1 MEQDKMREDFEAWH
15 RDRYPAVDVRRQN
28 LLGTYTLLI
37 VEQRW
42 EAWQASREAVV
53 VELPKIEGEY
63 LATIV
68 TRSIVSECRKE
79 LHAAGIRTR

>member
-42 EAWQASREAVV
+42 ECWQASRAAMV
-53 VELPKIEGEY
+53 VELPEWFDRFDSGDRTYWVEDVEKAIN
-63 LATIV
+63 
-68 TRSIVSECRKE
+68 
-79 LHAAGIRTR
+79 AAGIRTK